1 MANQATL
8 YLINDLKLRCLLLCP
23 WGMPSKPKRLSVNM
37 QLRRLITLFKL
48 GQWWA
53 ASGKSICGG
62 NKAVIRGKLRKTGNF
77 IYDTRATQLKI
88 MFFQYKPK

>member
-1 MANQATL
+1 MPAVTPWRGASNQRGKKKAL
-8 YLINDLKLRCLLLCP
+8 A
-23 WGMPSKPKRLSVNM
+23 NM

-62 NKAVIRGKLRKTGNF
+62 NKGVLRGKLRKAGNF
-77 IYDTRATQLKI
+77 KC
-88 MFFQYKPK
+88 